1 MVNAPLTRAAY
12 TPPVSHVYPLGDA
25 PVTTMLFGKPDSLPT
40 LTRYDGVDSRPTL
53 LRVLTDLYVQ
63 KPAHSA
69 EEERHYTELAL
80 RLVEVVDIATRKTIA
95 DRLVRYPAAPLA
107 VIQRLAL
114 DIFEFTKLDLGYAS
128 ADRSAIDKAPKLT
141 PVPPPPRAQPQSRM
155 PDVGHPQPQADAPP
169 AAVPGT
175 LTARL
180 FADRKPAVPAPAQT
194 PVKAEAPEPTHVS
207 PSPRPLAG
215 PVTASTDDR
224 TTPVSTGRALGDQF
238 YTLDPAA
245 RRLMLLRLASATD
258 RLTAAIRP
266 NGDVCGRLETAALGG
281 QPDLFIAE
289 LERSLDISRT
299 EAQRI
304 VNDTSGEPVVV
315 AGKALAVPIDALQRI
330 LLFLNPAVGRS
341 VERLYALTAL
351 YEELSPEAAL
361 RLVAGWRGLV
371 ASANKGA
378 RHQPVHFDDERR
390 TARDSA
396 TPPPRRMLAT
406 PTLATDRPPSPY
418 SVGGRHR
425 TI

>member
-1 MVNAPLTRAAY
+1 
-12 TPPVSHVYPLGDA
+12 
-25 PVTTMLFGKPDSLPT
+25 VTTMLFGKPDSLPA

-80 RLVEVVDIATRKTIA
+80 RLVEVVDVATRKTIA

-128 ADRSAIDKAPKLT
+128 AGLSVFDKAPKLT
-141 PVPPPPRAQPQSRM
+141 PVPPPPREQAPRPLEVTSLPAGPQS
-155 PDVGHPQPQADAPP
+155 
-169 AAVPGT
+169 AAIPGT

-180 FADRKPAVPAPAQT
+180 FADRKPAAPIA
-194 PVKAEAPEPTHVS
+194 A
-207 PSPRPLAG
+207 
-215 PVTASTDDR
+215 PVTAEQSEPARVDPPLLPPAPRLGTSPDDR
-224 TTPVSTGRALGDQF
+224 AMPVSSGRALGDQF
-238 YTLDPAA
+238 YALDAAA
-245 RRLMLLRLASATD
+245 RRLMLRRLATASD
-258 RLTAAIRP
+258 RPTAAIRP
-266 NGDVCGRLETAALGG
+266 NGDVCGRLETVALGG

-289 LERSLDISRT
+289 LERSLDVSRT

-304 VNDTSGEPVVV
+304 VNDMSGEPVVV
-315 AGKALAVPIDALQRI
+315 AGKALAMPLDMLQRI

-341 VERLYALTAL
+341 VERLYALSTL

-371 ASANKGA
+371 ASASRAA
-378 RHQPVHFDDERR
+378 RHQPVHVDDERR
-390 TARDSA
+390 GARDSA
-396 TPPPRRMLAT
+396 TPQPRRMLAT
-406 PTLATDRPPSPY
+406 PTLPADRPLSPY

>member
-1 MVNAPLTRAAY
+1 M
-12 TPPVSHVYPLGDA
+12 
-25 PVTTMLFGKPDSLPT
+25 TTMLFGKPDSLPA

-63 KPAHSA
+63 KPAHST

-128 ADRSAIDKAPKLT
+128 ADRSAIDKVPKLT
-141 PVPPPPRAQPQSRM
+141 PVPPPPRTQVHQHSSGVAAPQQNEESS
-155 PDVGHPQPQADAPP
+155 V
-169 AAVPGT
+169 AVPGT

-180 FADRKPAVPAPAQT
+180 FADRKPATPVAMPAPT
-194 PVKAEAPEPTHVS
+194 PIKSEAPAPTHVS
-207 PSPRPLAG
+207 PPPRPLAS
-215 PVTASTDDR
+215 PLR
-224 TTPVSTGRALGDQF
+224 TTSEEGTAPVSTGRALGDQF
-238 YTLDPAA
+238 YGLDAEA

-258 RLTAAIRP
+258 RPTAAIRP

-299 EAQRI
+299 EAQRV
-304 VNDTSGEPVVV
+304 VNDTLGEPVVV
-315 AGKALAVPIDALQRI
+315 AGKALAMPLDVLQRI
-330 LLFLNPAVGRS
+330 LLFLNPAIGRS
-341 VERLYALTAL
+341 VERIYTLTAL

-371 ASANKGA
+371 ASGAKGA

-390 TARDSA
+390 NARDSA
-396 TPPPRRMLAT
+396 TPTQRRMLAT

>member
-1 MVNAPLTRAAY
+1 
-12 TPPVSHVYPLGDA
+12 
-25 PVTTMLFGKPDSLPT
+25 VTTMLFGKPDSLPA

-128 ADRSAIDKAPKLT
+128 ADMSAIDKAPKLT
-141 PVPPPPRAQPQSRM
+141 PVPPPPRAQPHQHSC
-155 PDVGHPQPQADAPP
+155 DATNLLPQAAEPS

-180 FADRKPAVPAPAQT
+180 FADRRSAAAP
-194 PVKAEAPEPTHVS
+194 PVESSAPLKAEAPEPERMS
-207 PSPRPLAG
+207 PPPRPLA
-215 PVTASTDDR
+215 TAIRASTDSP
-224 TTPVSTGRALGDQF
+224 TAPVSTGRALGDQF
-238 YTLDPAA
+238 YALDGAA
-245 RRLMLLRLASATD
+245 RRLMLQRLASATD
-258 RLTAAIRP
+258 RPTAAIRP

-299 EAQRI
+299 EAQRV
-304 VNDTSGEPVVV
+304 VNDISGEPVVV
-315 AGKALAVPIDALQRI
+315 AGKALAMPLDALQRI

-341 VERLYALTAL
+341 VERLYALTSL

-371 ASANKGA
+371 ASTNRGA

-390 TARDSA
+390 SARDSS
-396 TPPPRRMLAT
+396 TPPARRMLAT